1 MADSSLDTDWVK
13 PGFIVAGSAK
23 CGTTSVFHYAS
34 QHPDIYLPR
43 KESFFF
49 ISSVHSSANRAD
61 PLYRRRVISSLNDY
75 KSLFADCSA
84 EKVVGEIATG
94 YLYYYKYAIPEIKQ
108 VLGDPGIVIILRNP
122 VERAYSGYAHL
133 LKSRVT
139 NKSFGD
145 QLRREKYYQQNNYDF
160 MWYLIDLGFYSQ
172 QVKAYIENFS
182 NVKIMLFDDLKN
194 NATTFMQDF
203 FEFVG
208 VDSAFT
214 PDTSIRY
221 NTSGIPS
228 DKLHNR
234 FLYQKNIKGFLRRSA
249 KLLFSDKSYKHIRI
263 FLRDRSLE
271 KTPELP
277 AALYSEL
284 LLLYKDD
291 IHLLQGLVDKDLTSW
306 LDARST

>member
-172 QVKAYIENFS
+172 
-182 NVKIMLFDDLKN
+182 
-194 NATTFMQDF
+194 
-203 FEFVG
+203 FVG